1 MIELHPRAIA
11 QYQQRVAALTEAL
24 RDTGTHREPA
34 LVTLRG
40 LIGRID
46 VTPLPGRGQVALT
59 AHGLIAGLVDYATRK
74 QAVNSSAILMVAGEG
89 FEPPT
94 LGL

>member
-11 QYQQRVAALTEAL
+11 RYQARVAALTDAL
-24 RDTGTHREPA
+24 RDGNPERTA
-34 LVTLRG
+34 VVTILRG
-40 LIGRID
+40 LLDRID
-46 VTPLPGRGQVALT
+46 VTPLAGARSSRAD
-59 AHGLIAGLVDYATRK
+59 GLIAGVVDYATRK
-74 QAVNSSAILMVAGEG
+74 QAVNDSAISMVAGEG